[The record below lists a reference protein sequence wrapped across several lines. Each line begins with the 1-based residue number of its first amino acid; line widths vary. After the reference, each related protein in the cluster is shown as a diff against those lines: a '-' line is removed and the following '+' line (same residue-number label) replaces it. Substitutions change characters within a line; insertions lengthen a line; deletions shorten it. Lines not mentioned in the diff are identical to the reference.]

1 MRLLRQ
7 LSEAFSLW
15 GDENFEDEGAHDF
28 SEAPVDQPGQ
38 PAELAR
44 SLGKTVLLP
53 VMAGSQECVV
63 LEPRSFEEISQAVDA
78 LLAQKV
84 LILKCSKMQSPREA
98 QRAVD
103 FLAGAVYAIE
113 GHQSR
118 IWKDIFMFAPP
129 SVQLTRLQ
137 AVGSVQPF
145 APCSRGCDRPQ

>member
-7 LSEAFSLW
+7 LSEVFSVW
-15 GDENFEDEGAHDF
+15 GQENFEGENAHEF
-28 SEAPVDQPGQ
+28 SEISINQIEQPV
-38 PAELAR
+38 ELAR
-44 SLGKTVLLP
+44 SLDKIVPLP
-53 VMAGSQECVV
+53 VITGSQECVV
-63 LEPRSFEEISQAVDA
+63 LEPQSFEEIPQAVDA

-84 LILKCSKMQSPREA
+84 LILKCSKLRSPREA

-137 AVGSVQPF
+137 TMVPVQPF
-145 APCSRGCDRPQ
+145 VPYSK